1 MLPGFKSFR
10 VYRGDTFV
18 FQMTLESGGDPYV
31 LDDTLFTF
39 TGQIKEKNKTTTIAS
54 FDIEIIDEND
64 GIIRCTL
71 SATESAKLSGGKTYD
86 YDIQMDNDGVVSTIV
101 KGPILVTADVTS

>member
-10 VYRGDTFV
+10 LYRGDTFV

-31 LDDTLFTF
+31 LDSETFTF
-39 TGQIKEKNKTTTIAS
+39 TGQIKEKGKSTLVAS
-54 FDIEIIDEND
+54 FNIEIIDENA

-71 SATESAKLSGGKTYD
+71 TATESAKLTGGKTYD
-86 YDIQMDNDGVVSTIV
+86 YDIQMDNDGVVSTII

>member
-10 VYRGDTFV
+10 IYKGDTFV

-31 LDDTLFTF
+31 LDSDTFVF
-39 TGQIKEKNKTTTIAS
+39 TGQIKEKNKSTVIAS
-54 FDIEIIDEND
+54 FDVDIIDEND

-71 SATESAKLSGGKTYD
+71 SATESAKLTGGKTYD
-86 YDIQMDNDGVVSTIV
+86 YDIQMNNDGVVSTLI
-101 KGPILVTADVTS
+101 KGPILVSGDVTN